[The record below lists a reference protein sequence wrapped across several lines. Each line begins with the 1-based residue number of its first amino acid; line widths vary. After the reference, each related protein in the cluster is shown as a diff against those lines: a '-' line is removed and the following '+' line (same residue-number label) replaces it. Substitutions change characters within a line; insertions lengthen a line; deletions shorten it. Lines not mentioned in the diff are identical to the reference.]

1 MGVGHAAVA
10 LGASRW
16 APRVNAGW
24 LVFAA
29 LLADFLLGI
38 FAALGLEQAHVPADY
53 ATGHYLTFTFPWS
66 HGLLPLLVWG
76 SLLGLVVSRF
86 GGDRLRVFV
95 IVGALVVSHYLL
107 DGLVHI
113 AGLPLLG
120 DSSPKLGLGLW
131 KNMPLELMLETALAI
146 AGVWIYLQTRGS
158 ARWGVMALMV
168 LLTVGTWTQLLATTP
183 PSTAQLVPV
192 WIGLPLVF
200 SAFIFAFDRRRA
212 AA

>member
-38 FAALGLEQAHVPADY
+38 FAALGLEQAHIPANY
-53 ATGHYLTFTFPWS
+53 STGHYLTFTFPWS
-66 HGLLPLLVWG
+66 HGLVPLLVWG
-76 SLLGLVVSRF
+76 ALLGLLVSR
-86 GGDRLRVFV
+86 GERRAFV
-95 IVGALVVSHYLL
+95 VISALVVSHYLL
-107 DGLVHI
+107 DGIVHV

-120 DSSPKLGLGLW
+120 EGSPKVGLGLW
-131 KNMPLELMLETALAI
+131 KNMPLELAIETALA
-146 AGVWIYLQTRGS
+146 AVGVSIYLSATRS
-158 ARWGVMALMV
+158 AARWGVVALM
-168 LLTVGTWTQLLATTP
+168 LILTAGTWTPMFATTA
-183 PSTAQLVPV
+183 PSTAQMIPG

-200 SAFIFAFDRRRA
+200 SALIYVLDRRRA
-212 AA
+212 VV